1 MMAPLARK
9 LLLGCAIAVL
19 GVFALLA
26 LSDLSW
32 TPPASHPVDVSSFGL
47 VELER
52 SLRPVSRL
60 DEIAARP
67 LFAPSRRPPPPPAE
81 VSPAASRPA
90 EPIQDAKVLGLFGR
104 QGAWGVIL
112 SMDGQVKRVG
122 PGEKIGQ
129 WALVRVDGND
139 ILFDNGAGAQ
149 TTLKIVHLPQA
160 SAPPTAAKPAL
171 APSARSEPAEDSP
184 EGNAQ
189 PEGADVKPA
198 SPQPKRQ

>member
-9 LLLGCAIAVL
+9 LLLACAITVL
-19 GVFALLA
+19 GVFALLV
-26 LSDLSW
+26 LSDHGW
-32 TPPASHPVDVSSFGL
+32 TPPAPHPIDVSSFGL
-47 VELER
+47 VELR
-52 SLRPVSRL
+52 RGLRPVSRL

-67 LFAPSRRPPPPPAE
+67 LFAQSRRPPPVAE
-81 VSPAASRPA
+81 VSPAASRPV

-104 QGAWGVIL
+104 QDAWGVIL
-112 SMDGQVKRVG
+112 SMEGKVKRVG

-129 WALVRVDGND
+129 WALLRVDGND
-139 ILFDNGAGAQ
+139 ILFDDGAGAQ

-160 SAPPTAAKPAL
+160 SAPPASAKPAL
-171 APSARSEPAEDSP
+171 ALPAGSGPAEDSP

-189 PEGADVKPA
+189 PVEADAKPA